1 MTDALTAL
9 RSLPDM
15 SAADMSRWTEYGWLE
30 ERKKA
35 IRAELD
41 EIVKGYG
48 KAGGDEHIENAIGNL
63 EAALDDLSRRMSRL
77 DEGDN

>member
-1 MTDALTAL
+1 MDPLTGL

-15 SAADMSRWTEYGWLE
+15 SATDMSRWTEFQWLE

-35 IRAELD
+35 IHAELD

-48 KAGGDEHIENAIGNL
+48 NAGGDEHIENAIGNL
-63 EAALDDLSRRMSRL
+63 EAALNDLSRRMSRL